1 MQFYSSLLFFVLFL
15 PALLQAKTVTDLA
28 GREVALPDNVERIIL
43 GESRYIP
50 ALGILQPDDPV
61 KQVVG
66 MLPDFKLADPAGY
79 QQYLDAFPH
88 IEQIPLIGRS
98 ARDSFSV
105 EQAIALN
112 ADVAIFGVD
121 GHGPTSHDARL
132 IDQLQQ
138 VGVVIVFI
146 DFRQSPLENTPRS
159 MALLGEVLG
168 QQQRAEAFNQFYQQR
183 LSAISETL
191 ETVTEDEKPRVFL
204 HSRVGLGQSCCETM
218 VDGMMGHF
226 IQYLNVINI
235 AADKV
240 PGTSGI
246 LNREYLLVNQPD
258 VYIATAIG
266 SPRTLQ
272 NSPQFIALG
281 AGINQSQARGSLKQ
295 TLDTAWLQQLDA
307 VKQGRVYAVWHHF
320 YNSPLNI
327 AALEAFAKWLY
338 PELFFELQPEQTLI
352 DLYRQ
357 FQPIQLNGTY
367 WTGLGTDG

>member
-1 MQFYSSLLFFVLFL
+1 MRFYSSLLFFVLFL

-28 GREVALPDNVERIIL
+28 GREVQLPDHVERIIL

-88 IEQIPLIGRS
+88 IEKIPLIGRS

-138 VGVVIVFI
+138 VGVAIVFI

-168 QQQRAEAFNQFYQQR
+168 QQERAEAFNQFYQQR

-226 IQYLNVINI
+226 IQYLKVINI
-235 AADKV
+235 AADKI

-281 AGINQSQARGSLKQ
+281 AGINQSQARGSLKH

-338 PELFFELQPEQTLI
+338 PERFFELQPEQTLI